1 MAEETNK
8 DAVKNEDIPFRN
20 KAIETIKQ
28 LSEQN
33 NVLKSRLK
41 SRNSQQSSSPQISG
55 LRGLE
60 GRLGQQFVQSK
71 SQGYSN

>member
-1 MAEETNK
+1 MAEETKK

-20 KAIETIKQ
+20 QAIETIKQ
-28 LSEQN
+28 LSSQN

-41 SRNSQQSSSPQISG
+41 SRNSGSSAPQISG

-60 GRLGQQFVQSK
+60 SRLGQQFVPSRGE
-71 SQGYSN
+71 GYSN

>member
-1 MAEETNK
+1 MAEETK
-8 DAVKNEDIPFRN
+8 KEDVKNEDIPFKN

-41 SRNSQQSSSPQISG
+41 SRGNQQVAVQQISG
-55 LRGLE
+55 LRGLNT
-60 GRLGQQFVQSK
+60 RLGQQFK
-71 SQGYSN
+71 K

>member
-1 MAEETNK
+1 MAEETKK
-8 DAVKNEDIPFRN
+8 DAVKNEDIPFKN

-41 SRNSQQSSSPQISG
+41 SRGNQQTSAPQITG

-60 GRLGQQFVQSK
+60 TRLGQQFSK
-71 SQGYSN
+71 

>member
-28 LSEQN
+28 LSQQN

-41 SRNSQQSSSPQISG
+41 SRNNQQTSVPQISG

-60 GRLGQQFVQSK
+60 TRLGQQFIQ
-71 SQGYSN
+71 